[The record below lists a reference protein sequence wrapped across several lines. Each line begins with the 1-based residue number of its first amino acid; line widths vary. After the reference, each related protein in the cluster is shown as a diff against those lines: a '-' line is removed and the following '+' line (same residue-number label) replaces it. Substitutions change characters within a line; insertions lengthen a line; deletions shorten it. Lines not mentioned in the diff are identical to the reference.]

1 MFKMKRILG
10 ILLAV
15 CFLMSVTV
23 AAVSA
28 EPLKI
33 GGEHGKKIGDKDDR
47 DKMKRGHFEKGHFE
61 WKLVNEYKKIHH
73 HWVVVKVWKYVWVPA
88 HDFR

>member
-1 MFKMKRILG
+1 MQMKKILG

-28 EPLKI
+28 GEVKPIEKNGRDKI
-33 GGEHGKKIGDKDDR
+33 GFDKNGRDKIGFDKNGR
-47 DKMKRGHFEKGHFE
+47 DKIGFDRER
-61 WKLVNEYKKIHH
+61 
-73 HWVVVKVWKYVWVPA
+73 P
-88 HDFR
+88 R